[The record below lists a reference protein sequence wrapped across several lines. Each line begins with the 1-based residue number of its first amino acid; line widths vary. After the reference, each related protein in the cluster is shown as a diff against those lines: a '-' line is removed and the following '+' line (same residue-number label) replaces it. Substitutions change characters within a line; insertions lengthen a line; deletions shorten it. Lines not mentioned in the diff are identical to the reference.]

1 MKTQNNFK
9 FGIEHEIPLVNQ
21 EGKFLDYRNLKLEIL
36 NKIVQKFPVYQNDYP
51 YLRIGD
57 LGIKVKR
64 LYIEGLEIFDENGY
78 LISQKPK
85 GFELRTPL
93 TNSIEE
99 TINNLK
105 TDFKLVKKLAKE
117 FKIQPTFISF
127 NPYIDKVNIKI
138 KLHRYERKIR
148 KIDPGRRTA
157 PFTLLTFGPDIN
169 ISFNELNDK
178 DVWNIVQ
185 KINYYTP
192 FIIPFSF
199 SSPFYKNKLWEG
211 QSVRCFLRL
220 PQRTAV
226 IGFVDDE
233 NILKEGKKYWL
244 LDKRRID
251 SEKGRIEFKAIDTI
265 QDLKIYAGILAL
277 LKGLILDTNLKEK
290 TIKIDPQLIKI
301 SSYEGFD
308 NKIIYDGAFEVLD
321 NAFKALKNDPDKE
334 KLKILFKKL
343 KEKDNLSKKYINEY
357 KKTRSIE
364 KILKKYND
372 FKI

>member
-1 MKTQNNFK
+1 MKSQNNFK
-9 FGIEHEIPLVNQ
+9 FGIEHEIPLINWT
-21 EGKFLDYRNLKLEIL
+21 GKFLDYRNLKLEIL

-57 LGIKVKR
+57 LGIKTKR
-64 LYIEGLEIFDENGY
+64 LYIEGFEIFDENGY

-85 GFELRTPL
+85 GFELRTPVS
-93 TNSIEE
+93 NSIDE
-99 TINNLK
+99 TIYHLK
-105 TDFKLVKKLAKE
+105 NDFKIVKKLTKE

-138 KLHRYERKIR
+138 KLHKYERKLR
-148 KIDPGRRTA
+148 KIDPGRKTA
-157 PFTLLTFGPDIN
+157 LFTLLTFGPDVN
-169 ISFNELNDK
+169 ISFSELSDNDIWK
-178 DVWNIVQ
+178 IVQ

-199 SSPFYKNKLWEG
+199 SSPFYKNKLWIG

-220 PQRTAV
+220 PKRTAV
-226 IGFVDDE
+226 IGFVENE

-244 LDKRRID
+244 VDKRRIE
-251 SEKGRIEFKAIDTI
+251 SERGRIEFKAIDTI
-265 QDLKIYAGILAL
+265 QDLKIYAAILTL
-277 LKGLILDTNLKEK
+277 LKGLILDTNLKGK
-290 TIKIDPQLIKI
+290 TIKIEPQLIKI

-308 NKIIYDGAFEVLD
+308 NKIIYDGAFEVLT
-321 NAFKALKNDPDKE
+321 NAFQALRNDPDQSR
-334 KLKILFKKL
+334 LKILFQNL
-343 KEKDNLSKKYINEY
+343 KSKINLSKIYIKEY
-357 KKTRSIE
+357 QKTRSIE

>member
-1 MKTQNNFK
+1 MKTENNFK
-9 FGIEHEIPLVNQ
+9 FGIEHEIPLITQ
-21 EGKFLDYRNLKLEIL
+21 KGKFLDYRNLKLEIL

-64 LYIEGLEIFDENGY
+64 LYIEGLEIFDEDGY

-93 TNSIEE
+93 TNSIEA
-99 TINNLK
+99 TINHLK
-105 TDFKLVKKLAKE
+105 NDFKLVKKLTKE

-127 NPYIDKVNIKI
+127 NPYIDKVKIKI
-138 KLHRYERKIR
+138 KLHRYERKLR
-148 KIDPGRRTA
+148 KIDPGRKTA

-169 ISFNELNDK
+169 ISFSELNDK

-199 SSPFYKNKLWEG
+199 SSPFYKNKLWVG

-226 IGFVDDE
+226 IGFVENE

-244 LDKRRID
+244 LDKRRIE
-251 SEKGRIEFKAIDTI
+251 SEKGRIEFKALDTI

-277 LKGLILDTNLKEK
+277 LKGLILDTNLKGK
-290 TIKIDPQLIKI
+290 TITIDQQLIKI
-301 SSYEGFD
+301 SSHEGFD
-308 NKIIYDGAFEVLD
+308 NKIIYDGAFEVLSS
-321 NAFKALKNDPDKE
+321 AFKALKNDPDRE
-334 KLKILFKKL
+334 KLGILFKKL

-357 KKTRSIE
+357 RKTRSIE
-364 KILKKYND
+364 KILKKYHE
-372 FKI
+372 FEI